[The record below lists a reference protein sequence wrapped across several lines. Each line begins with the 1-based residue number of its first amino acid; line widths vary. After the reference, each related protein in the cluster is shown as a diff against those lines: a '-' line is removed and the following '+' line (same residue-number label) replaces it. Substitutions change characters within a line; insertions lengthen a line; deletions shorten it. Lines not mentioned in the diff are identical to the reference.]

1 MSEPSMLSCHD
12 NLIAHSA
19 DRQILIAGRVVS
31 VSESMS
37 CIEIT
42 VRRAYLEHTQLLVDA
57 KALLE
62 PDAPA
67 TKSLLATASDLSTKR
82 SIPILPL
89 LECAMRNA
97 DIDSQTQS
105 TQEQATAAT
114 TTTTTIEPEPTSTNS
129 STTSTTSSSLSSSS
143 VADKSTILEASKRST
158 VYENLLALLPSSV
171 RLSQIETRI
180 AAAYLQYAHQELFL
194 LHSLFVMHEEI
205 VMEQI
210 RHVSQANQVC
220 VCICCTPS
228 CCPCL
233 VR

>member
-1 MSEPSMLSCHD
+1 MLSCHD

-105 TQEQATAAT
+105 TQEQATATT

-220 VCICCTPS
+220 VYLLHPELLSLS
-228 CCPCL
+228 CSI
-233 VR
+233 VG